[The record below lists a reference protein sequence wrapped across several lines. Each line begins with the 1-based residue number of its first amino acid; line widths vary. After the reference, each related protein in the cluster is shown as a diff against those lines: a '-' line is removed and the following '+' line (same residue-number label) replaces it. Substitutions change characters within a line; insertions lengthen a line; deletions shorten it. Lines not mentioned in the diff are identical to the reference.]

1 MNKIQAF
8 SLLALPIFPLFVFRA
23 TIANNQ
29 DLVRSKSVKYVIHF
43 NQACNFHTYYP
54 QKIVLHVLREYNI
67 FQAIFKTIAICEEL
81 RKTCPVYLYLK
92 AMSDL

>member
-8 SLLALPIFPLFVFRA
+8 SLLALPVFPLFVFRA

-29 DLVRSKSVKYVIHF
+29 DLVHSKSVKYVIHF

-67 FQAIFKTIAICEEL
+67 FEAIFLKQLQFL
-81 RKTCPVYLYLK
+81 RKLADPVQFIFN
-92 AMSDL
+92 

>member
-1 MNKIQAF
+1 MNRIQAF
-8 SLLALPIFPLFVFRA
+8 SLLALPVFPLFVFRA

-29 DLVRSKSVKYVIHF
+29 DLVHSKSVKYVIHF

-67 FQAIFKTIAICEEL
+67 FEAFFKTIVIFEEISRSCL
-81 RKTCPVYLYLK
+81 VYL
-92 AMSDL
+92 

>member
-8 SLLALPIFPLFVFRA
+8 SLLALPVFPLFVFRA

-29 DLVRSKSVKYVIHF
+29 DLVHSKSVKYVIHF

-67 FQAIFKTIAICEEL
+67 FEAIILKQLQYL
-81 RKTCPVYLYLK
+81 RKLADPVQFIFN
-92 AMSDL
+92 

>member
-8 SLLALPIFPLFVFRA
+8 SLLALPVFPLFVFRA

-29 DLVRSKSVKYVIHF
+29 DLVHSKSVKYVIHF

-54 QKIVLHVLREYNI
+54 QKIVLHALREYNI
-67 FQAIFKTIAICEEL
+67 FEAIILKQLQYL
-81 RKTCPVYLYLK
+81 RKLADPVQFIFN
-92 AMSDL
+92 

>member
-1 MNKIQAF
+1 MVYEYKAF
-8 SLLALPIFPLFVFRA
+8 SLLPLPVFPLFVFRA

-29 DLVRSKSVKYVIHF
+29 DLVHSKSVKYVIHF

-67 FQAIFKTIAICEEL
+67 FEAIILKQLQYL
-81 RKTCPVYLYLK
+81 RKLADPVQFIFN
-92 AMSDL
+92 

>member
-8 SLLALPIFPLFVFRA
+8 SLLALPVFLLFVFRA

-29 DLVRSKSVKYVIHF
+29 DLVHSKSVKYVIHF

-67 FQAIFKTIAICEEL
+67 FEAIILKQLQYL
-81 RKTCPVYLYLK
+81 RKLADPVQFIFN
-92 AMSDL
+92 